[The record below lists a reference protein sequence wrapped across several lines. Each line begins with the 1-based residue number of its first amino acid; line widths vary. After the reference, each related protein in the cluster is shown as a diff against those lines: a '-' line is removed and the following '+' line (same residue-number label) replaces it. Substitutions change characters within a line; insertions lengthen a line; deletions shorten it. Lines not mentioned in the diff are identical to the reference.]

1 MADARLRPMTRDDLG
16 AVNAIYNHYVL
27 HSTCTYQ
34 LEPETD
40 AARAAWFDDHGGVH
54 PLLVAE
60 RDGAVVGWGSLSRFN
75 ARGGYARSV
84 ENSVY
89 VAHDARRQGIGGLLL
104 RELIVLAGTHGHHLI
119 IAGIDAEQAASV
131 ALHARFGFTHAGR
144 LGEAGYK
151 FGRWLD
157 VVYMQLRVS

>member
-1 MADARLRPMTRDDLG
+1 MADVRLRAMTRGDLD

-34 LEPETD
+34 LEPET
-40 AARAAWFDDHGGVH
+40 AEARAAWFDEHGPAH

-60 RDGAVVGWGSLSRFN
+60 RGGTVVAWGSLSRYN
-75 ARGGYARSV
+75 ARGGYARTV

-89 VAHDARRQGIGGLLL
+89 VAHDAQRQGIGSVILG
-104 RELIVLAGTHGHHLI
+104 ELVARARTHGHHLI
-119 IAGIDAEQAASV
+119 VAGIDAAQDGSV

-144 LGEAGYK
+144 LSEAGYK
-151 FGRWLD
+151 FDRWLD
-157 VVYMQLRVS
+157 VVYMQRRP